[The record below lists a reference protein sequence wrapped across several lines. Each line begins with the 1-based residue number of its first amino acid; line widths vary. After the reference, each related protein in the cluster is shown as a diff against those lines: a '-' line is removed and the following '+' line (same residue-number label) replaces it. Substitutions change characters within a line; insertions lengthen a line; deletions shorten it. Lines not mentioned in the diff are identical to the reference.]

1 MELTQTEK
9 DLIKHIIKK
18 ELKEFEQEEESI
30 RPSAPFLAA
39 EEKYDILLK
48 NLLKKLE

>member
-9 DLIKHIIKK
+9 KLIKHLVEK
-18 ELKEFEQEEESI
+18 ELNEFEDEEESI
-30 RPSAPFLAA
+30 RPPVGFLAA

-48 NLLKKLE
+48 ELLKKLG